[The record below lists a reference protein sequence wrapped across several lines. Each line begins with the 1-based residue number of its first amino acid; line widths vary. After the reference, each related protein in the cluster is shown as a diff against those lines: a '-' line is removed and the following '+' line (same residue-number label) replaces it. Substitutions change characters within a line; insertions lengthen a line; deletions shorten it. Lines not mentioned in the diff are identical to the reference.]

1 MRSQDG
7 SWLFNRV
14 MSQGQIG
21 HLELLPPAGLR
32 HDLLAV
38 VHDELEGQTP
48 DSAGSVQVSQH

>member
-1 MRSQDG
+1 
-7 SWLFNRV
+7 

-38 VHDELEGQTP
+38 VHDELEGETP